1 MVAPRSVARRS
12 AWVLPLD
19 LLRHRHDSTHLC
31 SIMTISFSAPLHFLP
46 LTLYALLL
54 LPSQFCM
61 YRKLPALESLPVYR
75 VEFVFV

>member
-1 MVAPRSVARRS
+1 
-12 AWVLPLD
+12 
-19 LLRHRHDSTHLC
+19 
-31 SIMTISFSAPLHFLP
+31 MTISFSAPLHFLP
-46 LTLYALLL
+46 LPLYALLL